1 MKRTLMIAL
10 IVVAVAAIGGLAISM
25 NDNDNKNDVSENNT
39 SSSQQNPT
47 TQPADDTD
55 KGSVQTITYINGGF
69 SPEKLTSKSGE
80 NVVIEN
86 KSSTTIQ
93 LNSNEHPLHTKNP
106 ELNVGVVQPGEKKT
120 FVLRTLGTFGFH
132 NHLNPSTT
140 GEIVVQ

>member
-1 MKRTLMIAL
+1 MKRILL
-10 IVVAVAAIGGLAISM
+10 ILVVMAVLAGLAVAI
-25 NDNDNKNDVSENNT
+25 NKDDKKTDNPTTTNT
-39 SSSQQNPT
+39 SNVEQNPT

-86 KSSTTIQ
+86 KSSETIQ
-93 LNSNEHPLHTKNP
+93 FNSDEHPQHSNNP
-106 ELNVGVVQPGEKKT
+106 ELNVGTVAPGEKKT
-120 FVLRTLGTFGFH
+120 FVLTSLGTFGFH
-132 NHLNPSTT
+132 NHLKPDAT